1 MHAMTFL
8 TRTRAAL
15 ACALVLALPPA
26 HAAAD
31 AAVQQYQLDNGLTL
45 IVKPDRSAPT
55 AVQMLWVRVGSLDE
69 ENGTTG

>member
-31 AAVQQYQLDNGLTL
+31 AAVQQYDKETGN
-45 IVKPDRSAPT
+45 
-55 AVQMLWVRVGSLDE
+55 RVGDLA
-69 ENGTTG
+69 